1 MRNLRRDEFIKGSAA
16 LGTALCC
23 GSCADEA
30 DSTTT
35 VEHYFR
41 YAENQS
47 ETYPT
52 TVAAYYFAE
61 LVELRSGGRI
71 KIIVYPAAA
80 LGDETSVIEQV
91 QLGMIDFARVSLG
104 ALCEFIP
111 FLNVLQ
117 LPFLYESAAHMWRVL
132 DGEIGDA
139 CLSVLSDYNLYGMSW
154 YDAGARSFYTTQK
167 PIETLEDLAGLRI
180 RVQEAS
186 LISDMITALGAQPT
200 TIVFDEVYANLQSE
214 DIDGA
219 ENNFPSYDSMEHY
232 KVAPYFCEDEHIR
245 IPEIQLI
252 SKTSLAKLSD
262 SDRVMMLAAAQ
273 ESAIYERT
281 LWSAQ
286 ETTSKEKVLA
296 AGAQLHQLKE
306 EERQRFIDAVSPL
319 YETYCAQDMDLID
332 AIKAQA

>member
-1 MRNLRRDEFIKGSAA
+1 MHNVRRDEFIKGSAA

-23 GSCADEA
+23 GSCTAE
-30 DSTTT
+30 TEPTQE

-52 TVAAYYFAE
+52 TVAAYYFAA
-61 LVELRSGGRI
+61 LVETRSEGRI

-80 LGDETSVIEQV
+80 LGDESSVIEQV

-104 ALCEFIP
+104 ALCQFIP

-117 LPFLYESAAHMWRVL
+117 LPFLYENAAHMWRVL

-139 CLSVLSDYNLYGMSW
+139 CLSVLSDYNLCGMSW
-154 YDAGARSFYTTQK
+154 YDAGARSFYTTK
-167 PIETLEDLAGLRI
+167 NPIETLEDLAGLHI

-200 TIVFDEVYANLQSE
+200 TLVFDEVYASLQSE
-214 DIDGA
+214 EIDGA

-252 SKTSLAKLSD
+252 SKTSLAKLSE
-262 SDRVMMLAAAQ
+262 SDQIMMLAAAQ

-281 LWSAQ
+281 LWAER
-286 ETTSKEKVLA
+286 ETTSRETVIKGGAVVYPLPA
-296 AGAQLHQLKE
+296 A
-306 EERQRFIDAVSPL
+306 ERARFVDAVTPL
-319 YETYCAQDMDLID
+319 YKTYCGEDLDLIA
-332 AIKAQA
+332 AIQAQA